1 MTTSVRTYLTGLLGR
16 GIDASRSPE
25 MHEREAAALGV
36 PLVYRR
42 VDFNDLDYDDEK
54 LDEVLHAVRG
64 IGFDGVNITHPFKQ
78 RVLASLDSV
87 SPDAAA
93 LGAVN
98 TVVFRDDGCHG
109 YNTDWTGFRASLQA
123 GLPGVALDDV
133 AQIGCGGA
141 GSAVA
146 YALLSMGVQRLRVF
160 DPDHD
165 KASVMAE
172 RIGGHFPGRTILVAA
187 DAAAALAAADGVVQ
201 TSPVG
206 MAAHPGVPFSP
217 QLLRKEMWVSDVVYF
232 PMETALLRAAR
243 EVGCATLAGGGMAVY
258 QAADAFRLMTG
269 IEPSVTR
276 MLAAFNCEG
285 ASHE

>member
-25 MHEREAAALGV
+25 MHEREAAAMGI

-42 VDFNDLDYDDEK
+42 VDFNDLGYDDEK
-54 LDEVLHAVRG
+54 LDAVLHAVRG

-78 RVLASLDSV
+78 RILASLDSV

-98 TVVFRDDGCHG
+98 TVVFRDGGCHG

-141 GSAVA
+141 GSAIA

-160 DPDHD
+160 DPDRD
-165 KASVMAE
+165 KASAMAE
-172 RIGGHFPGRTILVAA
+172 RIGGHFPGRAILVAA
-187 DAAAALAAADGVVQ
+187 EAAAALAAADGVVQ

-206 MAAHPGVPFSP
+206 MTAHPGVPFP
-217 QLLRKEMWVSDVVYF
+217 PELLRKDMWVSDVVYF

-243 EVGCATLAGGGMAVY
+243 NLGCATLAGGGMAVH

-276 MLAAFNCEG
+276 MLAAFNYEG

>member
-25 MHEREAAALGV
+25 MHEREAAALGI
-36 PLVYRR
+36 PLAYRR
-42 VDFNDLDYDDEK
+42 VDFNDLEYDDEK
-54 LDEVLHAVRG
+54 LDAVLHAVRG

-98 TVVFRDDGCHG
+98 TVVFRDGGRHG

-141 GSAVA
+141 GSAIA

-160 DPDHD
+160 DPEHG
-165 KASVMAE
+165 KASAMAE
-172 RIGGHFPGRTILVAA
+172 RIGGHFPGTTIIVAA
-187 DAAAALAAADGVVQ
+187 DAADALAAADGVVQ

-206 MAAHPGVPFSP
+206 MRAHPGVPFP
-217 QLLRKEMWVSDVVYF
+217 PELLRKDMWVSDVVYF

-243 EVGCATLAGGGMAVY
+243 SLGCATLPGGGMAVY

-276 MLAAFNCEG
+276 MLAAFNYAG